1 MEKNEINL
9 EMPVLTEHAVPLEDT
24 ERHEQPRSA
33 YSVFTRAQKRCIL
46 FLISFAA
53 SFSTL
58 SSFIFF
64 PAITPL
70 AHSLRTTVGKINLS
84 VTSYM
89 IVSAIIP
96 SIAGNIADFSG
107 RRPSFLF
114 ALLVYIMANIGLAVQ
129 TSFPALLL
137 LRMLQSAGIS
147 GTSIDIILM
156 VSTLAL
162 NLAEEML

>member
-1 MEKNEINL
+1 MEKNDINF
-9 EMPVLTEHAVPLEDT
+9 EMPVLTEHAAPSEDI
-24 ERHEQPRSA
+24 EHHEQPRSE
-33 YSVFTRAQKRCIL
+33 YSVFTRVQKRCIL
-46 FLISFAA
+46 LLVSFAA

-89 IVSAIIP
+89 IVSATIP

-107 RRPSFLF
+107 RRPSFLL
-114 ALLVYIMANIGLAVQ
+114 ALTVYLIANIGLAVQ

-147 GTSIDIILM
+147 GTFID
-156 VSTLAL
+156 A
-162 NLAEEML
+162 NLWLLRLP